1 MLETIELIP
10 VNAMSNPAKLHLN
23 PKKLLLSKWTAV
35 KPVNKEKHFIVVKLV
50 LPEDPLATIEFVELE
65 AVYSNRIQLI
75 AWHELLDHQVWQQGW
90 L

>member
-1 MLETIELIP
+1 MKVMSIP
-10 VNAMSNPAKLHLN
+10 SKPHLN
-23 PKKLLLSKWTAV
+23 PKKLLHSKWTAV
-35 KPVNKEKHFIVVKLV
+35 KPVNKEKHFIVTKLL

-75 AWHELLDHQVWQQGW
+75 GWRELQDYQVWQQGW

>member
-1 MLETIELIP
+1 MLKTVESIP
-10 VNAMSNPAKLHLN
+10 VKVMSIPSKPHLN
-23 PKKLLLSKWTAV
+23 PKKLLHSKWTAV
-35 KPVNKEKHFIVVKLV
+35 KPVNKEKHFIVTKLL

-75 AWHELLDHQVWQQGW
+75 AWRELQDYAIWQQGW